1 MTSPIPPIEG
11 RTTLAVSRD
20 RAFTLFTGS
29 FGAWRPREYHI
40 GSAEVADVV
49 LEPHEGGRWFEPHEG
64 GRWFERGV
72 DGSECD
78 WGRVLAWEPPERVL
92 FTWQIGGD
100 WQFDPEPS
108 HASEI
113 EVRFHADAPE
123 QTTIEVE
130 QRHFERLVGGESVH
144 GAIEHGGGGWVA
156 LLAAYS
162 RLVATETGDG
172 PT

>member
-29 FGAWRPREYHI
+29 FGAWWPREYHI

-49 LEPHEGGRWFEPHEG
+49 LEPHEG

-113 EVRFHADAPE
+113 EVRFHADGPE